1 MGRVLSTE
9 GIDPRDR
16 TAYWREVVC
25 RTFIQLE
32 VTQAV
37 PNRFRGMVE
46 TEQAGPVQ
54 VTRIRTD
61 PMTAIR
67 TRAHLQAAEEELCLV
82 AVQLQGRTV
91 GQQGGRIASLCGG
104 ELALFDSTRPYGVD
118 FQGPK
123 FDHLVVQFP
132 RHLLADRGVAIE
144 HATARTVSNRSTLGR
159 IAFPF
164 IISMARSAG
173 TMAPETREQLGEM
186 LLDVLAR
193 ALHSREA
200 ASTQPRDRERILESV
215 RLYAH
220 AHLSDPNLNPVKAA
234 DAVNVSPRQLHRLF
248 AAEGTSFCRWVRS
261 ERLRRCYDDLSAAD
275 LTTTSIG
282 TIGRRWGFRDL
293 PTLSKAF
300 RAEYGLSPRNYRKDR
315 QGDKI
320 PTQPEEV
327 ARPLN

>member
-1 MGRVLSTE
+1 MDSSDRRPCTTDLALSDKSNVVLTSRGAYLLDVGQLLSTE

-32 VTQAV
+32 VTQAA
-37 PNRFRGMVE
+37 PHRFRGMVE
-46 TEQAGPVQ
+46 TEHAGPVQ

-61 PMTAIR
+61 PMTAVR
-67 TRAHLQAAEEELCLV
+67 TRAHLHAAEEELCLV
-82 AVQLQGRTV
+82 AVQLEGRTV
-91 GQQGGRIASLCGG
+91 GRQDGRTASLSGG

-164 IISMARSAG
+164 IISIARSAG
-173 TMAPETREQLGEM
+173 TMAPETRQQLGEM

-193 ALHSREA
+193 ALHSPGA
-200 ASTQPRDRERILESV
+200 ASSLPRARERILESV
-215 RLYAH
+215 KLYAH
-220 AHLSDPNLNPVKAA
+220 AHLSDPNLESSQGCRSGQRFAPPA
-234 DAVNVSPRQLHRLF
+234 SSSFRHRRNDLLPL
-248 AAEGTSFCRWVRS
+248 GTQR
-261 ERLRRCYDDLSAAD
+261 
-275 LTTTSIG
+275 TT
-282 TIGRRWGFRDL
+282 
-293 PTLSKAF
+293 P
-300 RAEYGLSPRNYRKDR
+300 
-315 QGDKI
+315 
-320 PTQPEEV
+320 
-327 ARPLN
+327 PLL